1 MKAMNELFK
10 KIQKV
15 TDDIKGL
22 GKDITIGTG
31 RYAYK
36 AVSDQ
41 AVIQA
46 VNKAEKKYGLIS
58 IPCFQ
63 TELIDQK
70 EIRTVNEHGKENI
83 TYVDTIKVYT
93 RICDLDTGDH
103 IDIETYA
110 RGIDSQDKGFG
121 KAMTYARKYALLN
134 AYKIPTGED
143 LDEDKSKNLQ
153 VKSKDEKR
161 VKVFNY
167 FNENVD
173 DLQITLSS
181 FNLGSMDDFSKEQ
194 IDSLYNGLSRRGV
207 L

>member
-46 VNKAEKKYGLIS
+46 VNKAEKKHGLIS

-167 FNENVD
+167 FNENID
-173 DLQITLSS
+173 DLQKTLAS
-181 FNLGSMDDFSKEQ
+181 FSLGSMDDFSKEQ
-194 IDSLYNGLSRRGV
+194 IDSLYNGLVKRGV